1 MASYTLTSS
10 AGSLSLSGLPASLAR
25 GWRISPYSKS
35 FTLSLLAA
43 SPIAGRGLTATASSL
58 TLGASGAGAY
68 RAYAILP
75 LTGALSLTGTD
86 SSLVA
91 AKALATSAGTFQ
103 WTAPPL
109 TAFVDGYSVPAA
121 ASSFLLTGSATSL
134 PVNARSLNAESLSF
148 AFSASDATIRLSPPV
163 LQGGSLEQGLPQG
176 PPLAYGGSE
185 PTLPSFLRPYYVKY
199 NSVTKS
205 RDLGETEIL
214 IADFSGQIGS
224 QSGANTL
231 FFKVT
236 LARDLDL
243 RVVKTHTGA
252 STDRWIS
259 VGILDSE
266 RKPIPMTPAGYGYLN
281 DIHNTVIDESKS
293 RLPAGT
299 YYITVSSSQ
308 WQSLPFAFTLFVGSY
323 ALLSGDATGRL
334 IATGRLPLIKP
345 IGQLLGTAPLEG
357 TVLDPDSVKNLVP
370 RTTLGGPQAEFL
382 TPGTYTWIA
391 PAGVTS
397 VSAVCVGGGGGGG
410 NTWVNAA
417 GSGGGLGWKNDIPV
431 SPGAAY
437 TVVVGAGGLRS
448 GNTAGG
454 NSYFIGLDT
463 VAGYG
468 GGNQSS
474 GQDTNGPNKNNRGGG
489 WVGDGGGAG
498 GYASDYTGGGGAG
511 GYTGNGGNSNSNGS
525 GGGAGGGRVYSTT
538 YGTGAGG
545 GTGVYGQ
552 GSGGLTGRSRDGTLW
567 SGAAVN
573 GFGGSGGSTATGNNG
588 VTTGTGGRQGETLS
602 YGFPYGSSITGG
614 FPGGGGGG
622 PGTSFGGGD
631 GGGGAVRLIWGAARA
646 FPAAGTADFIDSAQ
660 TFAGGSAPISLTLT
674 IMRGVAV
681 GQMVPTGRLKRTW
694 RIDGVAV
701 GADQSSATLS
711 SETPYGGGYGY

>member
-1 MASYTLTSS
+1 MV
-10 AGSLSLSGLPASLAR
+10 LSQSEAYEQAR
-25 GWRISPYSKS
+25 Q
-35 FTLSLLAA
+35 
-43 SPIAGRGLTATASSL
+43 
-58 TLGASGAGAY
+58 
-68 RAYAILP
+68 
-75 LTGALSLTGTD
+75 
-86 SSLVA
+86 V
-91 AKALATSAGTFQ
+91 
-103 WTAPPL
+103 
-109 TAFVDGYSVPAA
+109 
-121 ASSFLLTGSATSL
+121 
-134 PVNARSLNAESLSF
+134 
-148 AFSASDATIRLSPPV
+148 
-163 LQGGSLEQGLPQG
+163 
-176 PPLAYGGSE
+176 YGGSD

-199 NSVTKS
+199 NSVNKS

-224 QSGANTL
+224 QAGSNTL
-231 FFKVT
+231 FFKVH
-236 LARDLDL
+236 LLRDLDL
-243 RVVKTHTGA
+243 RVVKHDTG
-252 STDRWIS
+252 SVTDKYVS
-259 VGILDSE
+259 VGILDGD
-266 RKPIPMTPAGYGYLN
+266 RKPVPMTDAGYGYLN
-281 DIHNTVIDESKS
+281 DIHNTVIDESKA
-293 RLPAGT
+293 RLPEGD
-299 YYITVSSSQ
+299 YYVTVSSSQ
-308 WQSLPFAFTLFVGSY
+308 WQSIPYSFTLFVGSY

-345 IGQLLGTAPLEG
+345 IGQLLGTAPLEL
-357 TVLDPDSVKNLVP
+357 TVVDPDTVKNLAP
-370 RTTLGGPQAEFL
+370 LTILGGPQAEFL

-410 NTWVNAA
+410 NTWSNAA
-417 GSGGGLGWKNDIPV
+417 GSGGGLGWKNNIPV

-454 NSYFIGLDT
+454 NSYFISLDT

-511 GYTGNGGNSNSNGS
+511 GYTGNGGGSNSNGS
-525 GGGAGGGRVYSTT
+525 GGGAGGGRVYSSTS
-538 YGTGAGG
+538 GTGAGG

-552 GSGGLTGRSRDGTLW
+552 GSDGLTGRSRDGTLS
-567 SGAAVN
+567 SGTAVA
-573 GFGGSGGSTATGNNG
+573 GFGGSGGSTAIGING

-602 YGFPYGSSITGG
+602 FGSPYGSSITGG

-622 PGTSFGGGD
+622 SGTSQGGGN
-631 GGGGAVRLIWGAARA
+631 GGGGAVRLVWGSGRA
-646 FPAAGTADFIDSAQ
+646 FPAADTADIADPTQ
-660 TFAGGSAPISLTLT
+660 TFVGGLAPISLTLT

-694 RIDGVAV
+694 RIDGAAI